1 MKKSSSRAGGFW
13 NDFSEWLG
21 SSEGVKSMETCDFV
35 FNALNGASVDPS
47 ERRIIWPDGERL
59 SIGQS
64 VERVRKDSGFDGQA
78 ILSHLIGW
86 LQMEYKP
93 DKLDEEQMELLESQI
108 ESWVGEYE
116 NSLHP
121 ASDF

>member
-1 MKKSSSRAGGFW
+1 MKKSSSRAGGFC

-21 SSEGVKSMETCDFV
+21 SSEGVESMETCDFV
-35 FNALNGASVDPS
+35 FNALDGASVDPS

-64 VERVRKDSGFDGQA
+64 VERVRKDSGFDCQA

-86 LQMEYKP
+86 LQMEYTP
-93 DKLDEEQMELLESQI
+93 DALDEEQMERFESQI
-108 ESWVGEYE
+108 ETWVEEYE
-116 NSLHP
+116 NSPHP
-121 ASDF
+121 ASDS